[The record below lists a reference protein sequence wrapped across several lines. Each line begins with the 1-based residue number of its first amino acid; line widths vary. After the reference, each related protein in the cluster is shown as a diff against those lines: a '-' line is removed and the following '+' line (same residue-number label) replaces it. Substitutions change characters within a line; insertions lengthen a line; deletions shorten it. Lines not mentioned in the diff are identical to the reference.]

1 MCNHRTSILLHD
13 IVRIV
18 RRTLSLHLYAALSVT
33 AVMAQSSV
41 IQFSIPG
48 DIGWEE
54 AQQPPFSPGNYFP
67 EIDYALSASGIAPLD
82 TTVVIEVPI
91 LSTAAAI
98 DELSPQELDRLSR
111 FTGHIARDHVIAQR
125 DFIVD
130 GDTLAHAGQVLLEAG
145 ADLPRSLA
153 GIRLFTGAG
162 VDSVRTMV
170 NLAHAVL
177 WPRNPQFRFESL
189 LWSPTQYETQL
200 NDQQL
205 RSNLEHLIDVD
216 ASTAFVR
223 EDAPNRV
230 VEKRS
235 VVIRMDL
242 VSRFPVGLVR
252 FYPRPRD
259 LPLAISGY
267 SIEINDGINLK
278 PTLTGT
284 LSPVNNAAYELLGDE
299 ALAQK
304 GVPLYDM
311 LRIER
316 GNDADTVAIALDP
329 PQYLRFLQF
338 KSLTALDFDV
348 AELEV
353 FGRGFV
359 PQATYVTR
367 ALPFQSEAASAML
380 EYQAGNRARRAQL
393 DALPGATLGRVFWD
407 ERTIGDPAHSSASI
421 SMRTGTTPEP
431 LLLFRVNG
439 NGDAVEWRA
448 DTQVIDHRDGSP
460 TEGTSVWLDDPL
472 LRTGSRAV
480 WEVLPA
486 EVRAGAQT
494 TFAEYM
500 QLPAARRERN
510 GSALP
515 RVRDPVWWS
524 PFQPLTNGQVIS
536 ARGGRPFFQLRVDF
550 TSSDPDAATIVENLH
565 FELVVPPV
573 VSRLQAEVV
582 PAAGINP
589 AVDTLFTY
597 ALQLHAEVED
607 AGVNRIRVGTPAFSQ
622 VRGVELVLELDEEGV
637 STRPLSF
644 DTATVE
650 PGFFVVAIPE
660 LPAIT
665 RASTEDTRL
674 LIHFR
679 TRVLGT
685 TTFFE
690 SQAFLDTLDPSLE
703 RSYGDIVVVGSETRI
718 LPQRVRAGN
727 AIDFG
732 ADRRDRNSLSAI
744 TAAHAPVGDLVARV
758 TLQPNPFTPNGDG
771 INDRVHIG
779 YDLLRVLREVDVE
792 AGIFDLSGRRLRGW
806 QRRVPP
812 GEVADGWDG
821 KDDQGDLVPPGIY
834 LLQLRVRTDAADFR
848 IARHVALAY

>member
-1 MCNHRTSILLHD
+1 MSNHRTSILLHD

-67 EIDYALSASGIAPLD
+67 EIDYTLSASGIAPLD
-82 TTVVIEVPI
+82 TTAVIEVPI
-91 LSTAAAI
+91 LSIATAI
-98 DELSPQELDRLSR
+98 DELSPQELDRLNR
-111 FTGHIARDHVIAQR
+111 FAGHVARDHVIAHQ

-130 GDTLAHAGQVLLEAG
+130 GDTLAHSGQVLLQAG
-145 ADLPRSLA
+145 TDLPRSLA

-162 VDSVRTMV
+162 IDSVRVMI

-177 WPRNPQFRFESL
+177 WPRN
-189 LWSPTQYETQL
+189 
-200 NDQQL
+200 
-205 RSNLEHLIDVD
+205 
-216 ASTAFVR
+216 
-223 EDAPNRV
+223 
-230 VEKRS
+230 
-235 VVIRMDL
+235 
-242 VSRFPVGLVR
+242 
-252 FYPRPRD
+252 
-259 LPLAISGY
+259 
-267 SIEINDGINLK
+267 
-278 PTLTGT
+278 
-284 LSPVNNAAYELLGDE
+284 
-299 ALAQK
+299 
-304 GVPLYDM
+304 
-311 LRIER
+311 
-316 GNDADTVAIALDP
+316 

-367 ALPFQSEAASAML
+367 ALPFQSDATSAML
-380 EYQAGNRARRAQL
+380 DYQAGNPARRAQL
-393 DALPGATLGRVFWD
+393 DALPGATIGRVFWD

-448 DTQVIDHRDGSP
+448 DTHVIDHRDSSP

-472 LRTGSRAV
+472 LRTGSRTV

-486 EVRAGAQT
+486 EERAGAQI

-524 PFQPLTNGQVIS
+524 PFQPLTNGHVIS
-536 ARGGRPFFQLRVDF
+536 APGGRPFFQLRVDF
-550 TSSDPDAATIVENLH
+550 TSSDPGAATIVENLH

-573 VSRLQAEVV
+573 VSRLHAEVV
-582 PAAGINP
+582 PAAGIDP

-607 AGVNRIRVGTPAFSQ
+607 AGVNRIRVGTPALSE
-622 VRGVELVLELDEEGV
+622 VRGVELVLEGDEEGV
-637 STRPLSF
+637 STRPLIF

-660 LPAIT
+660 LPAII

-758 TLQPNPFTPNGDG
+758 SLRPNPFTPNGDG
-771 INDRVHIG
+771 VNDRVHIG
-779 YDLLRVLREVDVE
+779 YDLLRVLRDVDVE
-792 AGIFDLSGRRLRGW
+792 AGIFDLSGRRLRRW
-806 QRRVPP
+806 QRRVAP
-812 GEVADGWDG
+812 GEVADAWDG

-834 LLQLRVRTDAADFR
+834 LLQLRVRTDAADFK